1 MDDENILRAADIG
14 QIFDAVANG
23 FLSCTA
29 AGNDPLQLV
38 NTKLLGVCPQY
49 LVPAV
54 KANDLNGVDLGITL
68 KAFQCID
75 NDRFVVYV
83 QKLFGNV
90 LLHSLPAAAGND
102 QCYVH
107 MVPPFSPSVQIVS
120 SRREMIVCA
129 PWG

>member
-54 KANDLNGVDLGITL
+54 KANDPQWRRSGDY
-68 KAFQCID
+68 AE
-75 NDRFVVYV
+75 
-83 QKLFGNV
+83 
-90 LLHSLPAAAGND
+90 SLPM
-102 QCYVH
+102 Y
-107 MVPPFSPSVQIVS
+107 
-120 SRREMIVCA
+120 R
-129 PWG
+129 